1 MNARAVVPQQRERV
15 YFVGFRSDLTHAIN
29 SFEWP
34 QLPVRHCTVGSIL
47 EPADQVPSEY
57 ILTAHQWE
65 KVKDKHHAI
74 VHADGAART
83 LIGGYKRNFRY
94 HSDFVAVEGCPRPR
108 FFTPRECA
116 RLQGFPDHFVIETE
130 RTNAHRFYHQIGN
143 AVVPPVVELVA
154 RAMMLALRPSVSSSE
169 L

>member
-1 MNARAVVPQQRERV
+1 MSSATAST
-15 YFVGFRSDLTHAIN
+15 FVNLSPPPL
-29 SFEWP
+29 
-34 QLPVRHCTVGSIL
+34 
-47 EPADQVPSEY
+47 
-57 ILTAHQWE
+57 
-65 KVKDKHHAI
+65 
-74 VHADGAART
+74 
-83 LIGGYKRNFRY
+83 LID
-94 HSDFVAVEGCPRPR
+94 SL
-108 FFTPRECA
+108 